1 MGPEQSPRL
10 VSRRT
15 WIAVGGALIGC
26 FMAVLDIIITNASL
40 RDIQGSLSASVDEI
54 AWVSTAYLVAE
65 IIVIPMT
72 GWLAQVFS
80 LRYYLLVNSSL
91 FVIFS
96 VCCGLARDLHVMIL
110 FRALQGFT
118 GGVLIPLAFQIILR
132 LLPESKQPIGLALF
146 GLTATFAPSV
156 GPLIGGWLTENY
168 GWPLIFYINIVP
180 GILQIVALW
189 YALDAEPLQLRL
201 LRVGDWWG
209 IATMAVGLG
218 ALQVVL
224 EEGNRKDWFGST
236 LIVRLTVVAAVF
248 LTTFVV
254 IELIKREP
262 LLHLRLLARRNF
274 GLSSLV
280 NVAFGFALYGS
291 IYVLPAYL
299 GIIQGYNSL
308 QIGAVI
314 VWMGLPQLV
323 LMPLVARLLGR
334 IDPRVLLAFGIGT
347 FAASALMMA
356 GMSPDTAY
364 DQLRWPQLVRACGQP
379 FVIVPLSVLATAGIA
394 AGRETGS
401 ASALFNMMRNIGG
414 SIGIALLATLL
425 SQRERLHSLRI
436 GESVSAYDLPVQ
448 HRMTEGIGYFVNRGA
463 DVWTANQ
470 RTLRALDGAIR
481 RQAFLMAFNDCF
493 YVIGMVLFI
502 AGGAVVLLRRI
513 ESHGRGAAAH

>member
-1 MGPEQSPRL
+1 MEQDRGSGQVSP
-10 VSRRT
+10 RT

-54 AWVSTAYLVAE
+54 SWVSTAYLVAE
-65 IIVIPMT
+65 IVVIPMT

-80 LRYYLLVNSSL
+80 LRYYLLVNSAL

-96 VCCGLARDLHVMIL
+96 VCCGLTRDLHVMIL

-132 LLPESKQPIGLALF
+132 LLPASKQAIGLALF

-156 GPLIGGWLTENY
+156 GPLIGGWLTDHY

-180 GILQIVALW
+180 GLLQIAALW
-189 YALDAEPLQLRL
+189 FALDPEPLQLRML
-201 LRVGDWWG
+201 PIGDWWG
-209 IATMAVGLG
+209 VATMAIGLG
-218 ALQVVL
+218 ALQIVL

-236 LIVRLTVVAAVF
+236 TIVRLAIVAGVF
-248 LTTFVV
+248 LTAFIV
-254 IELIKREP
+254 IELLRREP

-299 GIIQGYNSL
+299 GIVQGYNAL
-308 QIGAVI
+308 QIGTVI

-334 IDPRVLLAFGIGT
+334 IDARVLLGFGVAT
-347 FAASALMMA
+347 FAISALMMSV
-356 GMSPDTAY
+356 MSPDTAY
-364 DQLRWPQLVRACGQP
+364 DQLRWPQLVRAFGQP

-425 SQRERLHSLRI
+425 SRREQLHSERI
-436 GESVSAYDLPVQ
+436 GEHVSAYDLPIQ
-448 HRMTEGIGYFVNRGA
+448 QRTSEGIGYFVSRGA
-463 DVWTANQ
+463 DSWTANQ
-470 RTLRALDGAIR
+470 RVLGSMQGAIR

-493 YVIGMVLFI
+493 YVIGMVLFA
-502 AGGAVVLLRRI
+502 AGGAVILLHRI
-513 ESHGRGAAAH
+513 EPGGSGAAAH